1 MGLDHFLLLYTLV
14 NAIRRSLSADDE
26 REKIIFIV

>member
-14 NAIRRSLSADDE
+14 NAIRRSLCTDDE
-26 REKIIFIV
+26 RTLVLSSG